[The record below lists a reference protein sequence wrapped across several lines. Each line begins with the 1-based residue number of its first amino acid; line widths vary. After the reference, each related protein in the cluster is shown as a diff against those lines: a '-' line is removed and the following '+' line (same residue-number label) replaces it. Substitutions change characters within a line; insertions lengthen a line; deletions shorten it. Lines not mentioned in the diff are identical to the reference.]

1 MAWNWQISGWPD
13 FRYDAAAL
21 APLEQRFLLSS
32 GEILGAVHHVSSPE
46 RDQLRIDLLS
56 DEAMKTS
63 AIEGEILDRQSVQSS
78 LRRQLGLSPDS
89 YPTKPKEQGV
99 TEMMVDVYSI
109 YAEPLTHEM
118 LFRWHS
124 KLLSHDRRLESV
136 GGYRQHE
143 DAMQIVSGRV
153 DRPTIHFEAPS
164 SEQVPGEMDRYVD
177 WFNMTAPGVAQPLP
191 ALTRAGLSHLYFES
205 IHPFEDGNGRL
216 VRALAE
222 KSLAQ
227 NMGQPSLIALAYSI
241 ERERKAYYDQ
251 LEQHQKTLDVT
262 PWLEWFAETVL
273 TAQQVTLDRVG
284 FFIAKARLYD
294 QHRDQLNARQAK
306 VIERMFR
313 EGPDG
318 FKGGLSAENYISITG
333 TSRATATRDL
343 HDLVELEAFRR
354 TGQRR
359 YTRYWLNFEGAP
371 LSVQHDRLVRDI
383 NPSFQKHLFN
393 LTKTEVETTIKLDS

>member
-1 MAWNWQISGWPD
+1 MAWNWQISGWPE

-21 APLEQRFLLSS
+21 APFEQRFLLSS
-32 GEILGAVHHVSSPE
+32 GEILGAVHHVSPSE
-46 RDQLRIDLLS
+46 RDQLRIDLLG

-63 AIEGEILDRQSVQSS
+63 AIEGEMLDRQSVQSS
-78 LRRQLGLSPDS
+78 LRRQLGLLPDS
-89 YPTKPKEQGV
+89 YPTKPREQGV
-99 TEMMVDVYSI
+99 AKMMVDVYST
-109 YAEPLTHEM
+109 YAEPLTHET

-124 KLLSHDRRLESV
+124 MLLSHDRRLESV
-136 GGYRQHE
+136 GAYREHE

-153 DRPTIHFEAPS
+153 DRPKVHFEAPPS
-164 SEQVPGEMDRYVD
+164 KQIPDEMDRYVN
-177 WFNMTAPGVAQPLP
+177 WFSRTAPDAEQPLP

-216 VRALAE
+216 GRALAE

-227 NMGQPSLIALAYSI
+227 NIGQPSLIALAYSI

-251 LEQHQKTLDVT
+251 LERHQQTLDVT

-284 FFIAKARLYD
+284 FFIAKARFYD
-294 QHRDQLNARQAK
+294 QYRDQLNARQAK
-306 VIERMFR
+306 AIDRMFR

-343 HDLVELEAFRR
+343 QDMVEMCALTR
-354 TGQRR
+354 TGDLR
-359 YTRYWLNFEGAP
+359 YTRYRLNLEEMIA
-371 LSVQHDRLVRDI
+371 
-383 NPSFQKHLFN
+383 
-393 LTKTEVETTIKLDS
+393 

>member
-1 MAWNWQISGWPD
+1 MAWNWQIPGWPN
-13 FRYDAAAL
+13 FRYDGAAMV
-21 APLEQRFLLSS
+21 PLEHRFLLSS
-32 GEILGAVHHVSSPE
+32 GEILGAVHHVSPTE

-89 YPTKPKEQGV
+89 YPTKPREQGV
-99 TEMMVDVYSI
+99 AEMMVAVYST
-109 YAEPLTHEM
+109 YAEPLTHET

-124 KLLSHDRRLESV
+124 MLLSHDRQLESI
-136 GGYRQHE
+136 GAYRQHE

-153 DRPTIHFEAPS
+153 GRPVVHFEAPS
-164 SEQVPGEMDRYVD
+164 SVQVPNEMGRYVD
-177 WFNMTAPGVAQPLP
+177 WFNVTAPGAEEPLS

-216 VRALAE
+216 GRALAE

-227 NMGQPSLIALAYSI
+227 NTGQPSLIALAYSI

-251 LEQHQKTLDVT
+251 LERHQKTLDVT

-284 FFIAKARLYD
+284 FFIAKARFYD
-294 QHRDQLNARQAK
+294 RHRDQLNDRQAK

-318 FKGGLSAENYISITG
+318 FKGGLSAENYIAITG

-343 HDLVELEAFRR
+343 QDMVEIAALTRE
-354 TGQRR
+354 GERR
-359 YTRYWLNFEGAP
+359 YTRYWLNLPRA
-371 LSVQHDRLVRDI
+371 
-383 NPSFQKHLFN
+383 NA
-393 LTKTEVETTIKLDS
+393 